1 MMTFD
6 MAPDPIGADGAAR
19 SAVDAISAADPGLG
33 SAAAAV
39 GVGAGTSAR
48 RC

>member
-6 MAPDPIGADGAAR
+6 MAPAPTGAAGAAR
-19 SAVDAISAADPGLG
+19 SAVDAISAADPDLG

-39 GVGAGTSAR
+39 GVGAATSAR